1 MANLKSSTA
10 ALQTD
15 FHALWLSKSIRSQ
28 LQYEIQLQLWW
39 LNLMSR
45 NLKVFLW
52 SLKEEPTYI
61 NDTIH

>member
-15 FHALWLSKSIRSQ
+15 FHTLWLSESIRSQ

-39 LNLMSR
+39 LKLMGR

>member
-1 MANLKSSTA
+1 MANLKLSTA

-15 FHALWLSKSIRSQ
+15 FHALWLSESIRSQ

-39 LNLMSR
+39 LNLMGR